1 MPEKT
6 KSSFDVLYDK
16 IENAVSDLTTLKV
29 ITAVGNVDVSQ
40 TAVDQNGEKR
50 VVRAETYQNAKAI
63 LSTIDLIDG
72 DISTVMDE
80 AFVNDAGFVGL
91 RDDHL
96 LRVQDAQ
103 AIVDKNLKTLLDM
116 VKTVGDILKEIN
128 TQKENTPQ

>member
-1 MPEKT
+1 VPAET
-6 KSSFDVLYDK
+6 KSSFDILYEK

-29 ITAVGNVDVSQ
+29 ITAVGDVDVSQ
-40 TAVDQNGEKR
+40 TAVDQNGKKQ
-50 VVRAETYQNAKAI
+50 VVRGETYQNAKAI

-80 AFVNDAGFVGL
+80 AFVNDAGYAGI

-96 LRVQDAQ
+96 ARVQDAQ
-103 AIVDKNLKTLLDM
+103 DIVDKNLKTLLGM

-128 TQKENTPQ
+128 TQKTDPNL

>member
-40 TAVDQNGEKR
+40 TAVDKNGEKQI
-50 VVRAETYQNAKAI
+50 VRTETYQNAKAI

>member
-6 KSSFDVLYDK
+6 KSSFDVLYEK

-80 AFVNDAGFVGL
+80 AFVNDAGYVGL

>member
-80 AFVNDAGFVGL
+80 AFVNDAGFVGI

-103 AIVDKNLKTLLDM
+103 AIVDKNLKTLFDM

>member
-1 MPEKT
+1 VPEKT

-40 TAVDQNGEKR
+40 TAVDENGKKR

-80 AFVNDAGFVGL
+80 AFVNDAGYAGI

-116 VKTVGDILKEIN
+116 VKTVGDILKEVN
-128 TQKENTPQ
+128 TQKESSTQ

>member
-6 KSSFDVLYDK
+6 KSSFDVLYEK

-40 TAVDQNGEKR
+40 TAVDENGKKQI
-50 VVRAETYQNAKAI
+50 VRAETYKNAKAI

-80 AFVNDAGFVGL
+80 AFVNDAGYAGI

-96 LRVQDAQ
+96 LRVLDAQ

-128 TQKENTPQ
+128 TQKADPTP

>member
-1 MPEKT
+1 MPDET
-6 KSSFDVLYDK
+6 KSSFDVLYEK

-29 ITAVGNVDVSQ
+29 ITAVGDVDVSQ
-40 TAVDQNGEKR
+40 TAVDENGKKK

-80 AFVNDAGFVGL
+80 AFVNDTGYAGI

-96 LRVQDAQ
+96 NRVQDAQ
-103 AIVDKNLKTLLDM
+103 AIVDKNIKTLLGM
-116 VKTVGDILKEIN
+116 VKTVSDILKEID
-128 TQKENTPQ
+128 TQKANQ

>member
-1 MPEKT
+1 MPEET

-40 TAVDQNGEKR
+40 TAVDQNGEKQ

-80 AFVNDAGFVGL
+80 AFVNDAGYGGI

-128 TQKENTPQ
+128 TQKENPPQ

>member
-40 TAVDQNGEKR
+40 TAVDENGKKR

-80 AFVNDAGFVGL
+80 AFVNDAGYAGI

-116 VKTVGDILKEIN
+116 VKTVGDILKEVN
-128 TQKENTPQ
+128 TQKESSTQ

>member
-1 MPEKT
+1 MAEKA
-6 KSSFDVLYDK
+6 KSSFDVLYEK

-50 VVRAETYQNAKAI
+50 VVRAGTYQNAKAI

>member
-1 MPEKT
+1 MPDEK

-29 ITAVGNVDVSQ
+29 ITAVGDVDVSQ
-40 TAVDQNGEKR
+40 TAVEKDGEKR
-50 VVRAETYQNAKAI
+50 VVRGETYQNAKAI

-80 AFVNDAGFVGL
+80 AFVNDAGYAGI

-96 LRVQDAQ
+96 ARVQDAQ
-103 AIVDKNLKTLLDM
+103 AIVDKNLKTLLAM
-116 VKTVGDILKEIN
+116 VKTVSDILKEIN
-128 TQKENTPQ
+128 TQKANPTP

>member
-80 AFVNDAGFVGL
+80 AFVNDAGYVGL

>member
-16 IENAVSDLTTLKV
+16 IEKAVSDLTTLKV

-80 AFVNDAGFVGL
+80 AFVNDAGYVGI

-128 TQKENTPQ
+128 TQKENTPK

>member
-40 TAVDQNGEKR
+40 TAVDENGKKQI
-50 VVRAETYQNAKAI
+50 VRAETYKNAKAI

-80 AFVNDAGFVGL
+80 AFVNDAGYAGI

-128 TQKENTPQ
+128 TQKADPTP

>member
-6 KSSFDVLYDK
+6 KSSFDVLYEK

-40 TAVDQNGEKR
+40 TAVDENGKKQI
-50 VVRAETYQNAKAI
+50 VRAETYKNAKAI

-80 AFVNDAGFVGL
+80 AFVNDAGYAGI

-96 LRVQDAQ
+96 LRVLDAQ

-128 TQKENTPQ
+128 TQKENTP

>member
-80 AFVNDAGFVGL
+80 AFVNDAGYVGL

-128 TQKENTPQ
+128 TQKENTP

>member
-1 MPEKT
+1 MPDET
-6 KSSFDVLYDK
+6 KSSFDKLYEK

-29 ITAVGNVDVSQ
+29 ITAVGDVDVSQ
-40 TAVDQNGEKR
+40 TAVVQEGEKQVIR
-50 VVRAETYQNAKAI
+50 GETYQNAKAI

-80 AFVNDAGFVGL
+80 VFVNDPGYTGI

-96 LRVQDAQ
+96 HRVQDAQ
-103 AIVDKNLKTLLDM
+103 AIVDKNIKTLLEM

-128 TQKENTPQ
+128 TQKTNQ

>member
-1 MPEKT
+1 MPDET

-29 ITAVGNVDVSQ
+29 ITAVGDVDVSQ
-40 TAVDQNGEKR
+40 TAVDQNGKKQ

-63 LSTIDLIDG
+63 LSTIDLVDG

-80 AFVNDAGFVGL
+80 AFVTDEGYVGI

-96 LRVQDAQ
+96 HRVQDAQ
-103 AIVDKNLKTLLDM
+103 DIVDKNLKTLLGM

-128 TQKENTPQ
+128 TQKENQP